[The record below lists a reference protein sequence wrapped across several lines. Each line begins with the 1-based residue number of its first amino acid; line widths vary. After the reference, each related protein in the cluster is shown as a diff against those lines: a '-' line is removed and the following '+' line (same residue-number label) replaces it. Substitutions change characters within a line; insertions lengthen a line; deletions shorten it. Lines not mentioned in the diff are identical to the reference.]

1 MRVKEVKVAKTQF
14 DEIRKGEDELPL
26 LYKKEQCM
34 SYKVGDILKIYSM
47 NKELKKDRYYFH
59 AQVEKMEKKEI
70 DEYEAFILKVRL
82 RLDMPAYLKGCEEDG
97 V

>member
-34 SYKVGDILKIYSM
+34 SYKEGDI
-47 NKELKKDRYYFH
+47 YYFH
-59 AQVEKMEKKEI
+59 AQVEKMKKKEI

-97 V
+97 VQRIH